1 MCILEM
7 DDCYIT
13 IFIVIKYMFVL
24 GFIQVCTKKMF
35 VLVGVLDDKSWLN
48 WGLVCIGGCIEF
60 VLGLY

>member
-1 MCILEM
+1 MYILEM

-35 VLVGVLDDKSWLN
+35 VLVGVLDDKS
-48 WGLVCIGGCIEF
+48 
-60 VLGLY
+60 